1 MLEIILSLAG
11 VVISCFSSWRI
22 AKHTAKS
29 EIAKLQTMWAHEKES
44 ANDAAFDNMVKAV
57 NRYLKDTSIEA
68 FAAALDSVSLC
79 RARLTGD
86 LADLVDQ
93 LDSFIVRGVP
103 DRPALSAKLQ
113 ELVQHKREADRCKRP
128 A

>member
-11 VVISCFSSWRI
+11 VAISCFSSWHI

-29 EIAKLQTMWAHEKES
+29 EIVKLQTLWAHERES

-57 NRYLKDTSIEA
+57 NRYLKDTSLEA
-68 FAAALDSVSLC
+68 FVSALDSVSLC
-79 RARLTGD
+79 RANLTCEI
-86 LADLVDQ
+86 AVLVDQ
-93 LDSFIVRGVP
+93 LDPFIIRGTP

-113 ELVQHKREADRCKRP
+113 ELVQYKREANRCKRP